1 MIGAM
6 KLQLDDGPRSSLG
19 IRPGS
24 DDVVGPCWEF
34 ARRFAEG
41 IGKLAGNTS
50 GDRQKK
56 SERLAVRMPE
66 AVGLARRATV
76 RPPVPWTQ
84 GGCQQLSAVEPPKSG
99 SKRNEERG
107 QPVGAVGARGRNRLQ
122 RDARKGLP
130 PVASPQGPTTSG
142 QPTRG
147 YSPWPGLSLAG
158 ATASATRAAAP

>member
-6 KLQLDDGPRSSLG
+6 KLQPDDGPRSSLG

-66 AVGLARRATV
+66 AVGLARVNHLYLVYRQLTMGKSF
-76 RPPVPWTQ
+76 VP
-84 GGCQQLSAVEPPKSG
+84 C
-99 SKRNEERG
+99 KRNEERG
-107 QPVGAVGARGRNRLQ
+107 QPVGAVGARGHDSLQ

-130 PVASPQGPTTSG
+130 PVASPQGATTSG